1 MAKNNCLAV
10 NISRGN
16 PLPVYIR
23 FNSKGGEIVKKI
35 LLVGIVTALL
45 MGIVSLAWASE
56 LQLQD
61 EVKVWRWDD
70 ETGGWRLEPTGAK
83 NAKARAWHQGVVQSG
98 YCNKE
103 TWTID
108 VATHASVAQWIKWNL
123 SAQGWYFRVRKP
135 GIYIANC
142 IGATIKSNADV
153 IVTFSGFD
161 DLKNADGEAI
171 ETWYAFG
178 QSYPNGLTWYPA
190 KELDQETLR
199 VPYCTHSTH
208 LWIKINVR
216 EDAGDGYPK
225 TRACEYQ
232 DDAQIKL
239 TVTVYKPWLD
249 AGGLGIFAEGN

>member
-1 MAKNNCLAV
+1 MKVRLGELGKNLM
-10 NISRGN
+10 
-16 PLPVYIR
+16 
-23 FNSKGGEIVKKI
+23 KGGEIMKKA
-35 LLVGIVTALL
+35 LLISLVASLL
-45 MGIVSLAWASE
+45 MGIASLAWASE
-56 LQLQD
+56 LQIQN
-61 EVKVWRWDD
+61 EVKVWRWDEEYND
-70 ETGGWRLEPTGAK
+70 WRLEPTGAR
-83 NAKARAWHQGVVQSG
+83 NAKARAWHQGEALSG
-98 YCNKE
+98 FCNKQ

-108 VATHASVAQWIKWNL
+108 VATHMSVAQWIKWQL

-142 IGATIKSNADV
+142 IGASIKSNANV

-171 ETWYAFG
+171 ETWFAFG
-178 QSYPNGLTWYPA
+178 QSEPLGLTWHPA
-190 KELDQETLR
+190 KTLDQETLA
-199 VPYCTHSTH
+199 VPYCSHSTH

-216 EDAGDGYPK
+216 EDPEGSYPK

-249 AGGLGIFAEGN
+249 SDGLGLFAEGN